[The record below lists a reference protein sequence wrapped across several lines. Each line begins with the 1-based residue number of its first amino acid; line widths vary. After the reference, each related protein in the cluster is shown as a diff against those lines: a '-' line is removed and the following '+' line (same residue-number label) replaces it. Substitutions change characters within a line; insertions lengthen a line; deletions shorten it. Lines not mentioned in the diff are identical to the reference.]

1 MNGLNY
7 FYTAIKKKSLNA
19 YWQLH
24 TKYTNHS
31 QSQFYNLTYLIKI
44 SVYCQCETTWKASAH
59 IQPHV
64 ELSKALIRYT
74 RCSRDSFM
82 KKPVTL

>member
-1 MNGLNY
+1 MIVRTVWFDNRFRNEPLNDER
-7 FYTAIKKKSLNA
+7 IKLFLHSNQEKSLNA

-44 SVYCQCETTWKASAH
+44 SVYCQCETT
-59 IQPHV
+59 
-64 ELSKALIRYT
+64 
-74 RCSRDSFM
+74 
-82 KKPVTL
+82 